1 MKSWLTGLTIDCSAA
16 VRHDKAGVHFLDC
29 PGRREAAIGHS
40 RQIKH
45 VPELENQADS
55 SSGSFAIFTAIRRA
69 CI

>member
-1 MKSWLTGLTIDCSAA
+1 MTKQASISST
-16 VRHDKAGVHFLDC
+16 VQ
-29 PGRREAAIGHS
+29 GRREAAIGHS